1 MSLSEVCIICLAI
14 RGKSKVIYGG
24 NALRRGRF
32 TLYVAVFDRT
42 DATKSV

>member
-14 RGKSKVIYGG
+14 HGKSKVVYGG

-32 TLYVAVFDRT
+32 NIVCCHFDRT